1 MDKKERQNLIKMV
14 VNKVEPEC
22 ITIDKT
28 NDIVN
33 NLIDEINASLKQDD
47 NKLGVK
53 QYENGSIEVKCKG
66 ATLHISV
73 DNEKSISTTWT
84 KIRQKSFRIYY
95 DTNYKIADCNDKY
108 YSKESDKLE
117 DILEWLILNIIIREQ

>member
-1 MDKKERQNLIKMV
+1 MDKLEREKLIKMV

-53 QYENGSIEVKCKG
+53 QYGNGSIDVKCKR

-73 DNEKSISTTWT
+73 DNEKSISIIWN
-84 KIRQKSFRIYY
+84 KIRQKTFNIYN
-95 DTNYKIADCNDKY
+95 DTNYKIECCNDKH

>member
-1 MDKKERQNLIKMV
+1 MDSNIRHKLIEMAVDKL
-14 VNKVEPEC
+14 EPEC
-22 ITIDKT
+22 ITIDRT

-33 NLIDEINASLKQDD
+33 NLITEINASLKQDN

-73 DNEKSISTTWT
+73 ENEKSISITWT
-84 KIRQKSFRIYY
+84 KIEQKIFKIYY
-95 DTNYKIADCNDKY
+95 DTNYKIVYYNDKY
-108 YSKESDKLE
+108 DSKESDKLE

>member
-1 MDKKERQNLIKMV
+1 MDKLEREKLIKMV

-22 ITIDKT
+22 ITIDRT

-33 NLIDEINASLKQDD
+33 NLITEINDSLKQDD

-53 QYENGSIEVKCKG
+53 QYENGSIDVKCKG

-73 DNEKSISTTWT
+73 DDEKSISITRT
-84 KIRQKSFRIYY
+84 KIRQKIFKIYY
-95 DTNYKIADCNDKY
+95 DTNYKIVYYNDKY
-108 YSKESDKLE
+108 DSKESDKLE